1 MILRDALWRLARLMH
16 AADFGAFLPL
26 IARLPLSVGYRLSW
40 LRGKV
45 NGRFGRD
52 WRSLAL
58 GWRHVY
64 RQSAAGFQRLYPEL
78 DGAALGDL
86 VRTRFE
92 TESREEFEGQLIAAG
107 RIAELCCEYAP
118 EDFLNACGKRDR
130 GLVLLTPHFDSFTL
144 GIVFLGRMGLKVNAI
159 SSEVTE
165 DPRVAAAVRK
175 HFHDKYRGMERWM
188 NGGRILNQEAGLRPF
203 YQMLK
208 HHECL
213 VVLADTPATPGGAR
227 IQPTFMGRRRA
238 LAGGALRMAIQTRSD
253 LGAFTCRF
261 LNPGHYRLEGG
272 PIGLAAD
279 PHSAEA
285 AYGFLSNAIDAN
297 PGRWWAA
304 DLLPA
309 MGLADTE
316 TLDG

>member
-1 MILRDALWRLARLMH
+1 VTLRDAVWSLARLLH

-26 IARLPLSVGYRLSW
+26 IARLPLAVGYRLSW

-64 RQSAAGFQRLYPEL
+64 RQSAVGFRRLYPDL
-78 DGAALGDL
+78 DDAALGGL
-86 VRTRFE
+86 VRKRFE

-107 RIAELCCEYAP
+107 RVAELHCDSAP
-118 EDFLNACGKRDR
+118 EEFLNACRRRER

-144 GIVFLGRMGLKVNAI
+144 GIVFLGQMGIKVNAI
-159 SSEVTE
+159 SSEVTA

-188 NGGRILNQEAGLRPF
+188 NGGRILDQEAGLRPF

-208 HHECL
+208 HRECL
-213 VVLADTPATPGGAR
+213 VVLADTPATEGAAR
-227 IQPTFMGRRRA
+227 IQPTFMGRPRA
-238 LAGGALRMAIQTRSD
+238 LAGGALRMATHTGSD
-253 LGAFTCRF
+253 LGAFTCRY
-261 LNPGHYRLEGG
+261 LGPAHYRLEGG
-272 PIGLAAD
+272 PIGLAAE
-279 PHSAEA
+279 HASAES
-285 AYGFLSNAIDAN
+285 AYGFLSTAIDAD

-309 MGLADTE
+309 MALVDTE
-316 TLDG
+316 MQDV